1 MNTPLAPI
9 LSATSLI
16 VIMVLIA
23 WVLIR
28 KRNMIHA
35 RFGRPDGTRRIIE
48 IGGGMRIAVVEID
61 GQRVACAMGRHGITA
76 MQILGEV
83 DKAAGT

>member
-1 MNTPLAPI
+1 MNTALAPM
-9 LSATSLI
+9 LSAASLI

-23 WVLIR
+23 WGLIR

-35 RFGRPDGTRRIIE
+35 RFGKPDGMRRIIE

-61 GQRVACAMGRHGITA
+61 GQRVACAISKSGITA
-76 MQILGEV
+76 MQILGDA
-83 DKAAGT
+83 DKVAGT